1 LKKTFKY
8 NSDTPLRLDNYLK
21 GKLPNLSRTY
31 IQKMIDNNLILIDD
45 FPVKSSFQLK
55 LNQIIQ
61 IDTKDFKGNKISL
74 MPQKM
79 KLNVIYEDN
88 HILILNK
95 DSGTVVH
102 PGIGNKDFTLLNGVL
117 DYCENLSTMNN
128 DRPGVIHRLDK
139 DTSGVIVF
147 AKNNE
152 SHYFI
157 SEQFANREI
166 KKEYKSIT
174 WGNLS
179 ESKEIR
185 GFLRRDPKNR
195 LKFRLFNNKGKNSI
209 SIVKPGT
216 LYSIPI
222 SFVTIFPLTGR
233 THQIRVHLS
242 SIGHPIIKDDLYNG
256 SDSNMGGFHEKDR
269 KSISNVLAKI
279 NRFALHAR
287 RIELKHPKTKK
298 NMIFEAPYPSDF
310 INTLNKLNEYK

>member
-8 NSDTPLRLDNYLK
+8 NLDTPLRLDKYLK

-45 FPVKSSFQLK
+45 FSVKSSFQLK

-74 MPQKM
+74 KPQKM

-179 ESKEIR
+179 ERKEIR

-256 SDSNMGGFHEKDR
+256 SDSIIRGFHEKDR

-298 NMIFEAPYPSDF
+298 SMIFEAPYPNDF

>member
-1 LKKTFKY
+1 MKKTFKY
-8 NSDTPLRLDNYLK
+8 NLDTSSRLDKYLK
-21 GKLPNLSRTY
+21 GELPNLSRTN
-31 IQKMIDNNLILIDD
+31 IQKMIDNNLVLIDN
-45 FPVKSSFQLK
+45 FPVKSSFKLK

-61 IDTKDFKGNKISL
+61 IDTKDFKDNIISL
-74 MPQKM
+74 KPQKM
-79 KLNVIYEDN
+79 KLNIIYEDN
-88 HILILNK
+88 HILVINK
-95 DSGTVVH
+95 NSGTVVH
-102 PGIGNKDFTLLNGVL
+102 PGIGNKDSTLLNGVL

-128 DRPGVIHRLDK
+128 NRPGVIHRLDK

-157 SEQFANREI
+157 SEQFANRDI
-166 KKEYKSIT
+166 KKEYKSVI
-174 WGNLS
+174 WGNLN
-179 ESKEIR
+179 ERKEIK

-195 LKFRLFNNKGKNSI
+195 LKFKLFNNKGKNSI
-209 SIVKPGT
+209 SIVKPGK

-256 SDSNMGGFHEKDR
+256 SDSIIEGFHEKDR
-269 KSISNVLAKI
+269 KRILNVLEKI

-298 NMIFEAPYPSDF
+298 NMIFEAPYPNDF